1 MKIPF
6 VLRKKHDLLNE
17 EYIMLN
23 DKHKKLI
30 DKYNSIE
37 EDNKELGLKILDLNE
52 ECKLHI
58 DMIKELE
65 KENEKLKKAN
75 KSLKNLWNDA
85 NRKIWCNNESS
96 RQLKILSEEILEH
109 EKINRANLSA
119 YLYSISKY
127 VGGGIPVEIRDEQD
141 EI

>member
-23 DKHKKLI
+23 DKHEKLI
-30 DKYNSIE
+30 DKYKSIE
-37 EDNKELGLKILDLNE
+37 EDNKELDLKILDLNE

-65 KENEKLKKAN
+65 EENEKLKKAN

-96 RQLKILSEEILEH
+96 RQLKKLSEEILEYD
-109 EKINRANLSA
+109 KINKANLSA

-127 VGGGIPVEIRDEQD
+127 VGGGIPVETRDEQD

>member
-23 DKHKKLI
+23 DKHEKLI

-37 EDNKELGLKILDLNE
+37 ENNKELDLKILDLNK
-52 ECKLHI
+52 ECKLQI

-65 KENEKLKKAN
+65 EENEKLKKAN

-96 RQLKILSEEILEH
+96 RQLKKLSEEILEH